1 MAAGEEGVG
10 YVRRLVEALQL
21 MRGARAVAARGAWA
35 VQDEARTLVTDF
47 VQVSGLD
54 VMLTELEDG
63 FRVEVR
69 NRPERTVR
77 LDF

>member
-21 MRGARAVAARGAWA
+21 LRGAHAVEVRGDWADKEEARAV
-35 VQDEARTLVTDF
+35 VVDF
-47 VQVSGLD
+47 VQVFGLD
-54 VMLTELEDG
+54 VLITELEDG

-69 NRPERTVR
+69 GRPERTVR